1 MRLLTLTIFLCSC
14 LLLKA
19 QVDSI
24 STQNIDFKLKNGV
37 YLSMQQ
43 LKENNPQF
51 RFQDLR
57 LAPDTSTF
65 TDFDPY
71 NQSYLFPSDSGGYTA
86 LAPENIFAFVAN
98 SVCYL
103 KIIYSDELYFAR
115 SVNPGSLW
123 QFATVVTTYSR
134 SMSFDPYFP
143 STYNQ
148 TESKDLFQ
156 VILDLEHEEIFPMNY
171 EKVLPMLMEDNGVA
185 RLMDG
190 KSKRKQKKMLVFYL
204 RKYNENNPAFFPK

>member
-1 MRLLTLTIFLCSC
+1 MRILSLAILLCSC
-14 LLLKA
+14 FLLSA
-19 QVDSI
+19 QNDSI

-43 LKENNPQF
+43 LKANSPQF

-71 NQSYLFPSDSGGYTA
+71 NQSYLFLSDSGGYKTLEPA
-86 LAPENIFAFVAN
+86 DIFAFVAN
-98 SVCYL
+98 NVCYL

-156 VILDLEHEEIFPMNY
+156 VILDVEREEIFPMSY
-171 EKVLPMLMEDNGVA
+171 EKVLPMLMEDNSVA
-185 RLMDG
+185 RLMAG

-204 RKYNENNPAFFPK
+204 RKFNESNPAFFPK